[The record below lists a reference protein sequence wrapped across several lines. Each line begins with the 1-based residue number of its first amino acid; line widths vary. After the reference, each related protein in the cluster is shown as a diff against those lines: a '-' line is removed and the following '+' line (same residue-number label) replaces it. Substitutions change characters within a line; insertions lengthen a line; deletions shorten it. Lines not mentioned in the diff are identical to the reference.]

1 MNDRWERV
9 EDTDNC
15 SPGESY
21 PYDSNIR
28 VNVNTHYVANTDAW
42 DYYAQA
48 QQMTDYSDLA
58 FCPAAI
64 DNNNSTWP
72 ELKTVVNQFNA
83 QHPDAINF
91 FFVENGGHLAY
102 LEDAVNNNETIAAP
116 WNDNIPIFSGCAR
129 LAAPHDSEQDQFIIM
144 ANFYT
149 AYYARVNFGGIY
161 SPEYSHIP
169 NETIAQWHLDGVP
182 ITANHE
188 LGHSIMN
195 QFHTQGCDNLMS
207 TNFSMSK
214 RYLTPAQ
221 LNRMHRTLM
230 TTNHH
235 DYVSCEDLTASTCNI
250 EVTGNATFDSPV
262 SIYGDIIVASDATLT
277 ITSEVYLS
285 KESTID
291 LEKNAKLIVD
301 GGLLTNGCD
310 DTWQGIRVTGGNTD
324 FDVSIKNGSVVE
336 NTSSAAVSMFPPL
349 PWPDMAQ
356 HGNGILQAENSTF
369 NNTRRIVEFIAFQP
383 SANGSYIRD
392 CVQNGGKW
400 SITNWNC
407 QFVEVSGNVFNDITM
422 NCIVTESGSFLIEG
436 NEFHSG
442 ENDILFA
449 NVSAGIGS
457 VIRDNLFYGSE
468 TGVRALGTT
477 FDENSIL
484 NNNFATGLYDA
495 WMEGDNFYEIY
506 SNDFAAAFG
515 SVSLNSGNSVNRVFQ
530 NKFDGNFVG
539 LYSAEDSEGI
549 GFYENCFDTYFADTY
564 LDGATISF
572 LGAGFNQPANNCFT
586 HLGNPSSNTYDITGN
601 PDPFVY
607 VEPADNVIDC
617 KDAVKAHPN
626 VSIIELTGGALDAC
640 AIAGSDLVT
649 PPEEEETLCSPQ
661 RTMAATQEAISFLNT
676 EISLLPPNDEQRKEY
691 ERCLKRAKRQLF
703 ELYVINED
711 YSDARSLFS
720 GEEADEEA
728 TIIFSSYIFEGDLE
742 AAEAFLTNINP
753 TEEPLADFI
762 KVQLLNLDR
771 LSEGPSFQATVSE
784 LDSLGFI
791 AHKEHRYAGYA
802 KSLYYALTGDVLTE
816 DLPLRNH
823 SELRLGLEGRAT
835 HATTE
840 DELSVFPNPFS
851 AQLNIRMG
859 AYPEAQLNVTDLLG
873 KNVHHSRIQEANV
886 TIPTNDW
893 AEGLY
898 IVTISRN
905 NEILHRRKVMLAK

>member
-28 VNVNTHYVANTDAW
+28 VNVNTHYIANTDAW
-42 DYYAQA
+42 DYYARA
-48 QQMTDYSDLA
+48 QQMTDYSFAD
-58 FCPAAI
+58 FCPADI

-102 LEDAVNNNETIAAP
+102 LKDAVNNNETIAAP
-116 WNDNIPIFSGCAR
+116 WNDNIPIFSGCSR
-129 LAAPHDSEQDQFIIM
+129 LAAPHDSDQDQFIIM

-149 AYYARVNFGGIY
+149 EYYARVNFGGIY
-161 SPEYSHIP
+161 SPDFSHIP

-214 RYLTPAQ
+214 KYLTPAQ

-250 EVTGNATFDSPV
+250 VVTGNTTFDSPI
-262 SIYGDIIVASDATLT
+262 SIYGDIIVSSNATLT

-291 LEKNAKLIVD
+291 LEENATLIID

-383 SANGSYIRD
+383 SANGSYIRN

-407 QFVEVSGNVFNDITM
+407 QFVEVIGNVFNDITM

-506 SNDFAAAFG
+506 NNDFAAAFG
-515 SVSLNSGNSVNRVFQ
+515 SVSLNSGNSVNRVFR

-539 LYSAEDSEGI
+539 LYSAEDFQGI

-564 LDGATISF
+564 LNGATISF

-586 HLGNPSSNTYDITGN
+586 HLGNPNSSTYDITGN

-607 VEPADNVIDC
+607 IEPAD
-617 KDAVKAHPN
+617 
-626 VSIIELTGGALDAC
+626 
-640 AIAGSDLVT
+640 
-649 PPEEEETLCSPQ
+649 
-661 RTMAATQEAISFLNT
+661 
-676 EISLLPPNDEQRKEY
+676 
-691 ERCLKRAKRQLF
+691 
-703 ELYVINED
+703 
-711 YSDARSLFS
+711 
-720 GEEADEEA
+720 
-728 TIIFSSYIFEGDLE
+728 
-742 AAEAFLTNINP
+742 
-753 TEEPLADFI
+753 
-762 KVQLLNLDR
+762 
-771 LSEGPSFQATVSE
+771 SEGPSFQATVSE
-784 LDSLGFI
+784 LDSLEFI

-802 KSLYYALTGDVLTE
+802 KSLYYILTGDVLTV

-823 SELRLGLEGRAT
+823 SEFRLGLEGRAT
-835 HATTE
+835 HATNE

-859 AYPEAQLNVTDLLG
+859 VYPESQLNVTDLLG
-873 KNVHHSRIQEANV
+873 RNVHHSRIQEANV

-905 NEILHRRKVMLAK
+905 NEILHRRKIMLTK